1 MKTHSQSLNDE
12 SIRTLMAETELDFE
26 VEVEIPLSKSNLLT
40 MKTIIV
46 VPPPGEFSKPER
58 CSK

>member
-1 MKTHSQSLNDE
+1 MKTHSHSLNDE

-26 VEVEIPLSKSNLLT
+26 VEVEIPLSQSNLLT
-40 MKTIIV
+40 MKTIVV
-46 VPPPGEFSKPER
+46 VPPPGEFSKPEM